1 MREKRAERT
10 VEVDGSVEECWAV
23 LADFERWP
31 EWQPAVERVEVVEP
45 GEAPLVAFEADAKVR
60 RLKYRAR
67 YALAPP
73 GRMTWELVDG
83 DVSEGGGEFLLAPL
97 DGGARTRATYRLE
110 VDLGFFVPGPL
121 MRRGT
126 QILMGGVTEGL
137 KRRVEQTAS

>member
-1 MREKRAERT
+1 MSGKRAERT
-10 VEVDGSVEECWAV
+10 VEIDGAVETCWAV

-45 GEAPLVAFEADAKVR
+45 GNTPLVAFEADAKVR

-73 GRMTWELVDG
+73 GRMTWDLVDG
-83 DVSEGGGEFLLAPL
+83 DVGEGGGEFLLERL
-97 DGGARTRATYRLE
+97 DGDARTRATYRLE

-121 MRRGT
+121 MRKGT

-137 KRRVEQTAS
+137 KRRVESS